1 MFKLYY
7 LYKWDNL
14 KGDNFKGFTSCD
26 FEEYED
32 ILNLIEEEKT
42 FDENT
47 KTWLYIV
54 CDETDEVIED
64 CRSEDF
70 KAILE
75 KYNIK
80 RAD

>member
-7 LYKWDNL
+7 LYNWDNL
-14 KGDNFKGFTSCD
+14 KGDNFKGFASCD

-32 ILNLIEEEKT
+32 VLNHMIEEEKT

-54 CDETDEVIED
+54 CNENDEVIED

-75 KYNIK
+75 KLK
-80 RAD
+80 EVL